1 MTTRKKGRLV
11 LLIALC
17 LVVFA
22 GAASAEEKVN
32 GRVKSIDLS
41 TNTVVVTSYEGQE
54 VPITI
59 SSEDTTAL
67 DKLKDGRIKVDD
79 DIKVKYVVKDGK
91 NVATY
96 FRKPAG
102 C

>member
-1 MTTRKKGRLV
+1 MTTRGKGILF

-17 LVVFA
+17 LVAA
-22 GAASAEEKVN
+22 GSAAAEEKVN

-41 TNTVVVTSYEGQE
+41 TNTVVVTSYEGQD
-54 VPITI
+54 VTVTI
-59 SSEDTTAL
+59 SADDTAAL
-67 DKLKDGRIKVDD
+67 DKLKDGRIKVED

>member
-1 MTTRKKGRLV
+1 MKKNKLAFFLAALLV
-11 LLIALC
+11 TVLASA
-17 LVVFA
+17 A
-22 GAASAEEKVN
+22 GADEKII
-32 GRVKSIDLS
+32 GRVKSIDLE
-41 TNTVVVTSYEGQE
+41 TKTVVVATYEGQE
-54 VPITI
+54 VTITI
-59 SSEDTTAL
+59 SADDTMAL

-79 DIKVKYVVKDGK
+79 DIKVKYVSKDGK

>member
-1 MTTRKKGRLV
+1 MTARVKGIV
-11 LLIALC
+11 ILLITLC
-17 LVVFA
+17 LAVA
-22 GAASAEEKVN
+22 GLAAAEEKVN

-41 TNTVVVTSYEGQE
+41 TNIVVVTSYEGQE

>member
-1 MTTRKKGRLV
+1 MKKKIAFFLAALLV
-11 LLIALC
+11 TVLAAA
-17 LVVFA
+17 A
-22 GAASAEEKVN
+22 GADEKIL
-32 GRVKSIDLS
+32 GRVKSIDLE
-41 TNTVVVTSYEGQE
+41 TKTVVITTYEGQD
-54 VPITI
+54 VTVAI
-59 SSEDTTAL
+59 SADDTMAL

-79 DIKVKYVVKDGK
+79 DIKVKYVSKDGK

>member
-1 MTTRKKGRLV
+1 MKKNKLAFFLAALLV
-11 LLIALC
+11 TVL
-17 LVVFA
+17 A
-22 GAASAEEKVN
+22 GAAGADEKII
-32 GRVKSIDLS
+32 GRVKSIDLE
-41 TNTVVVTSYEGQE
+41 TKTVVVATYEGRE
-54 VPITI
+54 VTITI
-59 SSEDTTAL
+59 NADDTMAL

-79 DIKVKYVVKDGK
+79 DIKVKYVSKDGK

>member
-1 MTTRKKGRLV
+1 MTARTKGIII
-11 LLIALC
+11 LLITLC
-17 LVVFA
+17 LALA
-22 GAASAEEKVN
+22 GLAAADERVN